1 MLSAKL
7 NYLVVVSTPYQ
18 NNIINWTTSNSVQCN
33 FDIDTSFDFTVTN
46 IDCPYTDPPAPSFNY
61 SK

>member
-18 NNIINWTTSNSVQCN
+18 NHIINWTTSNSVQCN